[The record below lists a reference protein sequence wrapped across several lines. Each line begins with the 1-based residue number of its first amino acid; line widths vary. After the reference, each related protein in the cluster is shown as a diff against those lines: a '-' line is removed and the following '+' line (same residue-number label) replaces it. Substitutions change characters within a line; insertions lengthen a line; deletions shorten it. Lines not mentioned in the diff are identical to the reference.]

1 MKLHRKNL
9 LKIFLIVFLLAAP
22 TSSVIA
28 NSLPAPFQMWLTFV
42 SEKYWPIQI
51 EALQLVGCPDAGCTT
66 PQLLKVYGECNSPK
80 CFTGQPVLLDQWK
93 LDCAGNRCLF
103 ETRPKSNNSLPPF
116 LKLVISSSTSTWV
129 SDTSTI
135 PECNSCEFGLKV
147 LLGEGS
153 VTILPDPEFT
163 RASNINRDSL
173 TAYLVSVYIEIA
185 VAGLILW
192 MWKKKW
198 TLKIKK
204 GVWIVLFANI
214 LSFPI
219 TWRLIPSFG
228 RFTYESSRQAGYAR
242 AIAVVV
248 ILLIALWI
256 NKNRDRI
263 NKWII
268 ITAVFLIPL
277 IYILITVGELG
288 LFYSNSTEYIS
299 GLPPAAVIA
308 LAETFAVSFET
319 LIIYLFCKE
328 NVSLKQAFLLSLAT
342 NAVSFGVSLFLY
354 N

>member
-9 LKIFLIVFLLAAP
+9 LKIFLIVYLLAAP

-116 LKLVISSSTSTWV
+116 LKLVITSSTNTWV

-153 VTILPDPEFT
+153 VTILPDSEFT

-198 TLKIKK
+198 ALTLKK
-204 GVWIVLFANI
+204 GLGIVLFAN
-214 LSFPI
+214 LMSFPI
-219 TWRLIPSFG
+219 TWLLIPSFG
-228 RFTYESSRQAGYAR
+228 RFELQASRQVGYLS
-242 AIAVVV
+242 AIATIV
-248 ILLIALWI
+248 ILLIALWV

-263 NKWII
+263 KKWM
-268 ITAVFLIPL
+268 ITTAIMLTPLCFLL
-277 IYILITVGELG
+277 VGVGILLWSYGNTVR
-288 LFYSNSTEYIS
+288 TIS
-299 GLPPAAVIA
+299 GLSPAVIIA

-342 NAVSFGVSLFLY
+342 NAVSFGVSLFLF
-354 N
+354 